1 MRTIK
6 VLVALLI
13 LAVAG
18 LAGYAY
24 FGDMTAP
31 EREITIE
38 VSPPAAGG

>member
-6 VLVALLI
+6 G
-13 LAVAG
+13 LAVLLVLAAAG